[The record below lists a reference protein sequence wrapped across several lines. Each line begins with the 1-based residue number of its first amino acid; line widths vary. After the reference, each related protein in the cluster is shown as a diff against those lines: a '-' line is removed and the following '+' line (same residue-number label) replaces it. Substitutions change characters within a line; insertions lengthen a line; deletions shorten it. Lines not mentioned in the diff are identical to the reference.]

1 MNERLGTVVDLLA
14 VLVLLGA
21 ATAVVVVEPPG
32 GALLRVPLLLPA
44 ILFLPGYAL
53 VSFLYPDA
61 PRNQAARNDEGWSL
75 TPLERAGF
83 AIAASVAIV
92 PIIALVLNFTPYG
105 VRGPPVLGG
114 TIVVTAVLSLAAF
127 VRRARLPAE
136 RRFRVSG
143 SFVGG
148 LQTYFTTSRRGA
160 RQHSPFEVKSDSHRV
175 LNLVLVATIFLLL
188 SSVAYAAVGPTL
200 PSHDQDATE
209 FYLLDENGEYLLGV
223 EESLDGGSVPANI
236 VIANQEKEDAQ
247 YTVVVKRQQV
257 SVGDN
262 RTQVQQE
269 RVTDRVQTSV
279 AAGETKQIEK
289 TFEGGGE
296 NVRVQVLLF
305 RGDAPENPTA
315 GDAYREAHFWP
326 AGNPTESGE
335 N

>member
-1 MNERLGTVVDLLA
+1 MNERLGAVVDLLA
-14 VLVLLGA
+14 VLLLLGA

-61 PRNQAARNDEGWSL
+61 PGNQAARNDDGWSL

-92 PIIALVLNFTPYG
+92 PIIALVFNFTPYG

-114 TIVVTAVLSLAAF
+114 TIAVTAVLTLAAF

-136 RRFRVSG
+136 RRFRVSVG
-143 SFVGG
+143 FAGG
-148 LQTYFTTSRRGA
+148 LRKYFTTDRRGA
-160 RQHSPFEVKSDSHRV
+160 RQHSPFEVKSDRHRV
-175 LNLVLVATIFLLL
+175 LNLVLVAAIFLLL

-200 PSHDQDATE
+200 PSQDQDSTE

-223 EESLDGGSVPANI
+223 EEPLDGGSVPANI
-236 VIANQEKEDAQ
+236 VIANHEKEDVQ

-269 RVTDRVQTSV
+269 RVTDRFQTSV
-279 AAGETKQIEK
+279 AAGETERIER

-305 RGDAPENPTA
+305 RGGAPENPTA
-315 GDAYREAHFWP
+315 ADAYREARFWP
-326 AGNPTESGE
+326 AGNPTESGG

>member
-1 MNERLGTVVDLLA
+1 MNERLGTVADLLA
-14 VLVLLGA
+14 VLLLLGA

-53 VSFLYPDA
+53 VSFFYPDA

-92 PIIALVLNFTPYG
+92 PIIALVSNFTPYG
-105 VRGPPVLGG
+105 VRGPPVFGG
-114 TIVVTAVLSLAAF
+114 TIVVTAVLTLAAF

-136 RRFRVSG
+136 RRFRVR
-143 SFVGG
+143 GG
-148 LQTYFTTSRRGA
+148 LAEGLEKYFTTSRRGA
-160 RQHSPFEVKSDSHRV
+160 RQHSPFEVKSDRHRV

-200 PSHDQDATE
+200 PSHDQDSTE

-223 EESLDGGSVPANI
+223 EEPVDGGSVPANV
-236 VIANQEKEDAQ
+236 VIANHEKEEMQ
-247 YTVVVKRQQV
+247 YTVVVKRQRV

-262 RTQVQQE
+262 RTQVREE
-269 RVTDRVQTSV
+269 RVTDRFQTGV
-279 AAGETKQIEK
+279 AAGETEQIEK

-305 RGDAPENPTA
+305 RGDAPDDPSAAN
-315 GDAYREAHFWP
+315 AYREARFWP
-326 AGNPTESGE
+326 AGDPRESGE